1 MTIENL
7 LHVIA
12 IHSCNHPLRWWCS
25 APTVSLPKRVD
36 LVFLVFR
43 AFPRT
48 TWCRT
53 FRWSA
58 SPGSIGSF
66 QNAGNNGMIRGF
78 LPIYQ
83 LVQLFRWP
91 IHYIW
96 TGFTGKFTGKP
107 WKTLYFMGKSENLYG
122 FCRFSLQQPI
132 HRSPQVSTGWPSLAV
147 STSSDN
153 SAAMVCRC
161 SWNKSS
167 RWHSWAPTSPVHRTW
182 RTTRQLGML
191 GVGEVIVAHPP

>member
-12 IHSCNHPLRWWCS
+12 IHSCNYPLRWWCS

-36 LVFLVFR
+36 LVDLVFR

-58 SPGSIGSF
+58 APGSIGSF

-83 LVQLFRWP
+83 LVQLFR
-91 IHYIW
+91 
-96 TGFTGKFTGKP
+96 KP
-107 WKTLYFMGKSENLYG
+107 STIYGLGLRENLQVSTLYFMGKSENLYG
-122 FCRFSLQQPI
+122 FCRFSLQPI
-132 HRSPQVSTGWPSLAV
+132 HRSPQVSTAWPSTAV
-147 STSSDN
+147 STSSNN
-153 SAAMVCRC
+153 SAAMECRC

-182 RTTRQLGML
+182 RTTRQLRML